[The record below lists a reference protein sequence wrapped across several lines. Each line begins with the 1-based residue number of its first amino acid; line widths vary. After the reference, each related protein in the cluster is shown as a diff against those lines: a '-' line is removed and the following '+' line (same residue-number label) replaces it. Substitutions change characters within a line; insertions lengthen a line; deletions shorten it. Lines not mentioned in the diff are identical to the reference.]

1 MMEITFRDQRAI
13 SRPPPS
19 PTRPPVLGEEYR
31 NARGLT
37 ATWNG
42 RYWTAV
48 EAQVLVDRVF
58 EMVQPRIMRPG
69 DNRPQT
75 NLPPTPGDL
84 FWDTV
89 GLQLYCWHDDG
100 VTAEWMVT
108 GNTAT
113 GLSQVEADQ
122 ISIVG
127 FGTPGSPLYA
137 ELIAG
142 DLY

>member
-1 MMEITFRDQRAI
+1 MTEITYRGERI
-13 SRPPPS
+13 SIPPPS
-19 PTRPPVLGEEYR
+19 PIRPPRIGEEYR

-42 RYWTAV
+42 RYWAAV

-58 EMVQPRIMRPG
+58 DLVQPRIMRPG

-84 FWDTV
+84 FWDQV
-89 GLQLYCWHDDG
+89 GTQLYVWHEPPG
-100 VTAEWMVT
+100 EPGAWVVT

-113 GLSQVEADQ
+113 GMSQVETDQ
-122 ISIVG
+122 ISILGV
-127 FGTPGSPLYA
+127 GTPGNELYA
-137 ELIAG
+137 GLIAG
-142 DLY
+142 VQY